1 MASPSL
7 SLRDCLRS
15 AVTGMWRHPADVLRA
30 FWPVYLLAIP
40 YWLLDGMLWKIATGL
55 FLSLATVPC
64 ACAWHRRIIADEPA
78 TLALGRPEWNFVK
91 VEMSILVLSAAALFL
106 SIMVG
111 VFAATILPHWSTP
124 LFFMVPGFVATCW
137 LVSPMLLGL
146 PAAAL
151 GHHRSSAQLDTAAA
165 PQRVKLTVL
174 TMLIPT
180 VHGMAQQLVGLTG
193 SAASVGN
200 LVLDLLCW
208 PLGIGILSLAY
219 VRLGI
224 GDMETETA
232 PS

>member
-1 MASPSL
+1 
-7 SLRDCLRS
+7 
-15 AVTGMWRHPADVLRA
+15 MWRHPADILRA

-40 YWLLDGMLWKIATGL
+40 YWLLDSLPWKIATGL
-55 FLSLATVPC
+55 LLSLATVPC

-78 TLALGRPEWNFVK
+78 KLTLGRPEWNFVK
-91 VEMSILVLSAAALFL
+91 VEMSILVLSVAAFFL

-111 VFAATILPHWSTP
+111 IFAATILPHWSTP
-124 LFFMVPGFVATCW
+124 LFFMVPGFVATGW
-137 LVSPMLLGL
+137 LVAPMLLGL

-151 GHHRSSAQLDTAAA
+151 GHRRSSAQLDAAA
-165 PQRVKLTVL
+165 TPQRVKLTVL
-174 TMLIPT
+174 TILIPT
-180 VHGMAQQLVGLTG
+180 VQGMAQQLSGLTG

-219 VRLGI
+219 IRLEI